1 MKISGKTSL
10 IKSFILRNNITGDS
24 NNVGTD
30 DGASENSIVLIDEL
44 QKNIEAERKLE
55 ERKEQKLAKLN
66 LSRAKRYPDII
77 IEAGNESCNS
87 SPDIIN

>member
-10 IKSFILRNNITGDS
+10 IKSFILRNNITVDS

-44 QKNIEAERKLE
+44 
-55 ERKEQKLAKLN
+55 
-66 LSRAKRYPDII
+66 
-77 IEAGNESCNS
+77 
-87 SPDIIN
+87 